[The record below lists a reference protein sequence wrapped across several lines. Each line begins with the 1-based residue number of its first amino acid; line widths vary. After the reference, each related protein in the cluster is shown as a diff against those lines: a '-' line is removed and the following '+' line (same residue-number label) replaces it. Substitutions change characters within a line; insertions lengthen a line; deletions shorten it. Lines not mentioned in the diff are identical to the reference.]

1 MLNAFQI
8 RWTIEGVP
16 ELSRILF
23 KEYKKVEDFS
33 EPLFKSSQLILKDV
47 ETQFMTEGGLSGGW
61 KPLAANTIAGRI
73 REGFGAGPI
82 LQRTGTLRRSFKAE
96 LDKKKAVITSYG
108 VDYYKYHQSREA
120 RTKLPRRPMLLLTE
134 TTRQNIIQNF
144 NEFLR
149 FEK

>member
-1 MLNAFQI
+1 MPNAFQI

-16 ELSRILF
+16 ELERILF

-33 EPLFKSSQLILKDV
+33 KPLFKSSQLILKDV
-47 ETQFMTEGGLSGGW
+47 ETQFATEGGLSGGW
-61 KPLAANTIAGRI
+61 QALEDTTIADRI
-73 REGFGAGPI
+73 REGFGSGPI

-96 LDKKKAVITSYG
+96 LDKKRAVITSHG

-120 RTKLPRRPMLLLTE
+120 RTKLPRRPMLLLTK
-134 TTRQNIIQNF
+134 TTRQNIVQNF